1 MKKLSMVLFVLVFF
15 LTGSS
20 LLWAGGAENK
30 TNWSAEYVGILNRN
44 AATDAADIVMYNPA
58 GVMKMENGFYAN
70 ASAHYV
76 AKGWSNKINGQDFD
90 EDEPAIVP
98 GLFTVYK
105 KDQWAG
111 FFAVANVVGGGTVDF
126 KNGNATT
133 SSAGF
138 SILTGANALLA
149 FGGAPPAWYYTGI
162 SSQNLEAEAVGLAY
176 TLGGAYEINDMWSVS
191 LGIRYLKSDREM
203 SGAMTISPTNL
214 VPGVN
219 DPLTATVSFEEE
231 ADGFG
236 GIIGINFSPLD
247 ALNFGLHYD
256 TKIDLDY
263 EADVKTDT
271 VGILPALGVVN
282 GQERNRNL
290 PAVLAAGVSYKI
302 NPKVRVESNL
312 TLYLNKDAG
321 FKDIA
326 GTSGDE
332 SAVGTGYDI
341 GIGVDY
347 ALTNTLNATFGYLY
361 TETGVDVENM
371 SPESPELNASTIGAG
386 LKWLMND
393 KLKLTFSLGYVFYDD
408 ASFTSATGTSITYEK
423 DATIVG
429 FGIEYK
435 FF

>member
-58 GVMKMENGFYAN
+58 GVMKMENGFSAN
-70 ASAHYV
+70 LSAHYV

-111 FFAVANVVGGGTVDF
+111 FFAVANVVGGGEIDF

-133 SSAGF
+133 NTLGLGLLFAGY
-138 SILTGANALLA
+138 GAA
-149 FGGAPPAWYYTGI
+149 GYSI
-162 SSQNLEAEAVGLAY
+162 SSQNLEADAVGLAY
-176 TLGGAYEINDMWSVS
+176 TLGGAYELNDMWSVS

-203 SGAMTISPTNL
+203 NGGVTLTHPLGAPPVIA
-214 VPGVN
+214 
-219 DPLTATVSFEEE
+219 DVSFEEE

-236 GIIGINFSPLD
+236 GIIGINFSPSD
-247 ALNFGLHYD
+247 ALNFGLRYD
-256 TKIDLDY
+256 SKIDLDY
-263 EADVKTDT
+263 EADVKIDT
-271 VGILPALGVVN
+271 VGILPTLGVVD

-347 ALTNTLNATFGYLY
+347 ALTNTLNATLGYLY

-371 SPESPELNASTIGAG
+371 SAESPELNASTIGAG